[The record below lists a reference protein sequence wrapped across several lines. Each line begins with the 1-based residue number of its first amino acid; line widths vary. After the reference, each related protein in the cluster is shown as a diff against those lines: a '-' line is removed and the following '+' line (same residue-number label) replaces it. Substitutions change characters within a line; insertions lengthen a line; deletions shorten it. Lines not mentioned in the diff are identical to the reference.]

1 MKLDTKSLIGFL
13 KEHRYKYFD
22 VSLIV
27 NGLYASHCISYRKSF
42 LWDED
47 LFDET
52 IKWKEDEFIG
62 AYAGKYW
69 IINE

>member
-1 MKLDTKSLIGFL
+1 MLNIKLDTKSLIMFL

-27 NGLYASHCISYRKSF
+27 SGV

-47 LFDET
+47 
-52 IKWKEDEFIG
+52 EFIS